1 MKDLAE
7 IIQGAKKKNQKS
19 FKILFDI
26 HWNYL
31 YGYMLKT
38 IQNDEIA
45 EDIAVKT
52 FAKAFDKID
61 SYNSNYNFK
70 TWLLTISK
78 NLYKDFL
85 REKNKISKIET
96 SPLNLKNT
104 NYPTSIS
111 PEEIVINSQKL
122 EHILESMKSLK
133 DDYKKILQLRFFE
146 DLSYKEISEKLNQ
159 PLNTVKV
166 KILRAKNLLNIKINA
181 ENQY

>member
-1 MKDLAE
+1 ME
-7 IIQGAKKKNQKS
+7 NIILSSTDWTAIGWKS
-19 FKILFDI
+19 ISPS
-26 HWNYL
+26 N
-31 YGYMLKT
+31 
-38 IQNDEIA
+38 A
-45 EDIAVKT
+45 SR
-52 FAKAFDKID
+52 KA
-61 SYNSNYNFK
+61 SYVSVSSFN
-70 TWLLTISK
+70 K

-133 DDYKKILQLRFFE
+133 DEYKKILQLRFFE

-181 ENQY
+181 ENHY